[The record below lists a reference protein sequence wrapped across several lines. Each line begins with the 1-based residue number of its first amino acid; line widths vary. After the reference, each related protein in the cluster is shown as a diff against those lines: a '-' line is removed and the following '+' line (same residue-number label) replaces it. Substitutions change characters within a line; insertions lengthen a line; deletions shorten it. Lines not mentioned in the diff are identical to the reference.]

1 MVGGP
6 PSHSAIKERWGPR
19 LAVRGSPRRQSPHR
33 HPNPNPILRR
43 GAASDGKHHR
53 RRQRHPDAH
62 AAAED
67 ATAPTLPSPPNI
79 AAGAQMASANET
91 PAGASTTTAFD
102 GLLLLTLLLSAS
114 HINPEHVFYSYAI
127 YPDVMNMTKRNQQLA
142 INTVLHNEYD
152 Q

>member
-1 MVGGP
+1 MLGLISHQVGPTAFWALFSCPDQGRP
-6 PSHSAIKERWGPR
+6 TLHGWWAPSHSAIKERWGPG

-67 ATAPTLPSPPNI
+67 ATAPTLPLHRTSLPACRWRPPTRSRPVLRPLRPSMVCYLSLPFSPPL
-79 AAGAQMASANET
+79 M
-91 PAGASTTTAFD
+91 
-102 GLLLLTLLLSAS
+102 
-114 HINPEHVFYSYAI
+114 
-127 YPDVMNMTKRNQQLA
+127 
-142 INTVLHNEYD
+142 
-152 Q
+152 